1 MNKLYVAIKKKKI
14 FSLFFFSGYQHTK
27 KYDLEIAYNTIN
39 RINRYL
45 KFLRSSV
52 PMKLKNC
59 V

>member
-1 MNKLYVAIKKKKI
+1 MNKLYVAIKKRRYLVC
-14 FSLFFFSGYQHTK
+14 FVSGYQHTK
-27 KYDLEIAYNTIN
+27 KYDFEIAYNTIN